1 MTSDDKDLPR
11 FVTKIQIEVYDQSEK
26 NYNVNKEIRIK
37 TAMLRSDL
45 CDYSDAYSV
54 VDISSQLILSQKIST
69 QLNLTKRIMN
79 IDKTPDPRL
88 PNYLNEFKDCFGEI
102 GCLRNEHHIVIDNNV
117 PPTVNSLLKN
127 SYFVK
132 RKSRQ

>member
-1 MTSDDKDLPR
+1 
-11 FVTKIQIEVYDQSEK
+11 
-26 NYNVNKEIRIK
+26 
-37 TAMLRSDL
+37 MLRTDL

-54 VDISSQLILSQKIST
+54 VDVSSQLILSQKIST

-127 SYFVK
+127 SYLVK
-132 RKSRQ
+132 RKSQQ